1 MNVACSICLESFTL
15 TSDIY
20 STPCGHVFHCYCI
33 QKWLKRGNQ
42 YCTHC
47 RQNCTINEITRLH
60 FSENKSALE
69 ENYVATKLE
78 SKNQKLLQE
87 VNALKARALEAN
99 KKCNQLELENVKLQ
113 QKRRSGASKPAIYR
127 TKLNR
132 NSKKMRN
139 QNALLIV

>member
-20 STPCGHVFHCYCI
+20 STPCGHVFHCHCI

-47 RQNCTINEITRLH
+47 RQSCTINEITRLH
-60 FSENKSALE
+60 FSENKSTLE

-113 QKRRSGASKPAIYR
+113 QKVNASKWQEKYT
-127 TKLNR
+127 TKTKRSVNLKPNLT
-132 NSKKMRN
+132 KF
-139 QNALLIV
+139 